1 MATFVAL
8 LLAGLEDVVAVVVQ
22 YPSLCP
28 GPARPEQTDPNPIPG
43 FPEFVPLVALAGAVF
58 AVVEF
63 QVDNSK
69 QIRKGPDQTEKLD
82 HPLEANSVFALAFV
96 A

>member
-1 MATFVAL
+1 MAE
-8 LLAGLEDVVAVVVQ
+8 LEDVVAVVARTL
-22 YPSLCP
+22 PLRP

-43 FPEFVPLVALAGAVF
+43 SPEFVPLVTLVAAVI

-63 QVDNSK
+63 PVGNSK
-69 QIRKGPDQTEKLD
+69 QIRRGPDQTEKLD
-82 HPLEANSVFALAFV
+82 HPLAANSVFELTFV

>member
-8 LLAGLEDVVAVVVQ
+8 LLVGLEAVVAVVVR
-22 YPSLCP
+22 YPPLRP
-28 GPARPEQTDPNPIPG
+28 GPARLEQTDPNPIPG
-43 FPEFVPLVALAGAVF
+43 SPELVPLVALVGAVF
-58 AVVEF
+58 AVVEC

-82 HPLEANSVFALAFV
+82 HPLVANSVFALAFV